1 MKPLDHFDS
10 TAQSYEKSTGGC
22 ARELAE
28 RIIPLLNFTNDSV
41 ILDSACGSGIVTD
54 VLLQHLKDKTATKI
68 FATDGAPKMVE
79 LVQARFSG
87 HHNVTATVMPG
98 ESLDFQDATFNHSI
112 TSLGLMFFTDA
123 VKGATEIF
131 RTLKVG
137 GTAIVTGWEELGYI
151 PIIRRLQQ
159 EIRPSDEPFNLPV
172 SPQWFDPVHTEKI
185 LRAGG
190 FEDIEM
196 RSELVHWAAE
206 TDEEVASLI
215 VQMFGP
221 FVFKDWNQAEK
232 KRAEELL
239 PGIVSQWTGHIER
252 HGKRYVGFKMKAT
265 VALCRK

>member
-10 TAQSYEKSTGGC
+10 AAQSYEKSTGGC

-28 RIIPLLNFTNDSV
+28 RIIPFLNISNDSV
-41 ILDSACGSGIVTD
+41 ILDNACGSGIVTD
-54 VLLQHLKDKTATKI
+54 VLLQHLKDNTATTI
-68 FATDGAPKMVE
+68 FCTDGASKMVE
-79 LVQARFSG
+79 LVQARFSSYE
-87 HHNVTATVMPG
+87 NVKASVMPG
-98 ESLDFQDATFNHSI
+98 ESLAFQDATLDHSI
-112 TSLGLMFFTDA
+112 TSLGLMFFTNA

-131 RTLKVG
+131 RTLKAG

-159 EIRPSDEPFNLPV
+159 EIHPSDEPFNVPI
-172 SPQWFDPVHTEKI
+172 SSEWFDPAHTEKTM
-185 LRAGG
+185 RAGG
-190 FEDIEM
+190 FKNVEM
-196 RSELVHWAAE
+196 HSELVHWAAE

-221 FVFKDWNQAEK
+221 FVFKNWNEAEK

-239 PGIVSQWTGHIER
+239 PGIVSQWTGDVER
-252 HGKRYVGFKMKAT
+252 DGKRYVGFQMKAI